1 MPEPDPTTMLIAYD
15 GSNEARRA
23 LNYAAELL
31 SPRHVQIIT
40 AWEPMQRQAARAA
53 GAPGVSVVDWS
64 ADDDAADPAH
74 DEALAVCRE
83 GAEIAESLGLIAHA
97 HLVES
102 TGAIWSAIVDA
113 AEQLRPDVIVTG
125 TRGNTGF
132 RSLLQSS
139 TADNVLHHAGL
150 PVFIVPPLE
159 EETE

>member
-1 MPEPDPTTMLIAYD
+1 MPESDPTTMLIAYD
-15 GSNEARRA
+15 GSDEARRA
-23 LNYAAELL
+23 LTYAAELL

-53 GAPGVSVVDWS
+53 GAPGVSVVDWN
-64 ADDDAADPAH
+64 ADDDGDPAH
-74 DEALAVCRE
+74 DEALAICRE
-83 GAEIAESLGLIAHA
+83 GAEIAETLGLIAHA

-113 AEQLRPDVIVTG
+113 AEQLHPDVIVTG

-159 EETE
+159 EKDD